1 MIDQIS
7 KCYYKADKVEDLYN
21 SGHITKT
28 EFLRLMK
35 AISKEIALI
44 QSNNIQSVTATHYF
58 N

>member
-1 MIDQIS
+1 MSDQIS
-7 KCYYKADKVEDLYN
+7 KCYYKADKIEDLYN

-44 QSNNIQSVTATHYF
+44 QSNNIQSAILKNYF

>member
-1 MIDQIS
+1 MSDQIS
-7 KCYYKADKVEDLYN
+7 KCYYKADKIENLYN

-35 AISKEIALI
+35 TISKEIAFI
-44 QSNNIQSVTATHYF
+44 QSNNIQSAAATHYF

>member
-1 MIDQIS
+1 MSDQIS
-7 KCYYKADKVEDLYN
+7 KCYYKADKIEDLYN

-35 AISKEIALI
+35 AISKEIAFI
-44 QSNNIQSVTATHYF
+44 QSNNIQSTTATHYF

>member
-1 MIDQIS
+1 MSDQIS

-28 EFLRLMK
+28 EFLKLMK

-44 QSNNIQSVTATHYF
+44 QSNNIQSATATHSF